1 MKNIVTISLV
11 NYKGFNNQ
19 FWALKMMQMA
29 KPYLKNV
36 DGLQFYKLLGSGQ
49 DGFKPQP
56 DWSVYALLQVWDEKK
71 HAEKFIKNS
80 ALIQKYKQHSQS
92 LCHIYMKPIAA
103 HGLWSG
109 QIPFTSDKTKFNKSA
124 PVAII
129 TRASIKTKELR
140 RFWKYVPHTQK
151 AIENAEGLIYTKGFG
166 EFPIWEMATFS
177 LWKNLDDAKAYA
189 YQNKAHA
196 KAVKMTREYNWYKE
210 ELFSRFQVIKI
221 EGEWTEHFND
231 LKNSI

>member
-1 MKNIVTISLV
+1 MNPITTITLIK
-11 NYKGFNNQ
+11 YKGVYNK
-19 FWALKMMQMA
+19 FWALQMMQNA

-36 DGLQFYKLLGSGQ
+36 EGLSFYKLLGSGQ

-56 DWSVYALLQVWDEKK
+56 DWSVYALLQVWDNKK
-71 HAEKFIKNS
+71 QAEKFIGNS
-80 ALIQKYKQHSQS
+80 ALIKKYKQHSFS
-92 LCHIYMKPIAA
+92 LCHIYMNSIAA

-109 QIPFTSDKTKFNKSA
+109 QTPFIPNSNKSNSNG

-140 RFWKYVPHTQK
+140 RFWKYVPQTQK

-177 LWKNLDDAKAYA
+177 VWKNMEFAKNYA
-189 YQNKAHA
+189 YKNKEHR
-196 KAVKMTREYNWYKE
+196 KAITMTRKYDWYKE
-210 ELFSRFQVIKI
+210 ELFSRFQVYRV
-221 EGEWTEHFND
+221 EGEWDGLDN
-231 LKNSI
+231 LIIL